1 MATIVTGEKARTA
14 IVNELGCY
22 AGDVGSL
29 LFWFDWFV
37 SDWAGAER
45 PDAAGHFSIREIIKV
60 VDVVVEFF
68 GGIPDVD
75 HHVFAGFHKPDPKFV
90 LVAG

>member
-1 MATIVTGEKARTA
+1 MHEVS
-14 IVNELGCY
+14 
-22 AGDVGSL
+22 SL
-29 LFWFDWFV
+29 LCWFDWFV

-60 VDVVVEFF
+60 TDVIVGFF

-75 HHVFAGFHKPDPKFV
+75 HHVIVGSHKPNPGFV
-90 LVAG
+90 LEPG